1 MLKTGAKVGSCAI
14 PIVGTVVIAKT
25 VIPNFSKPIVYKVLN
40 FFVQHFPKFVYLCPH
55 QPKKNIPTQKITDY
69 ITY

>member
-1 MLKTGAKVGSCAI
+1 MLFLKETAKIGKICFKIEACYKISEFARPFLRKLREKYI
-14 PIVGTVVIAKT
+14 LFP
-25 VIPNFSKPIVYKVLN
+25 PNLYFS
-40 FFVQHFPKFVYLCPH
+40 YLCTH